1 MFEKAKTSPSYPAS
15 LDFVFIFMYVLTVE
29 SQTYDPLTLASQ
41 VLGLQKKK
49 SPIHTAFHFVFF
61 MLLSLTIVC
70 LSLDVDLSS

>member
-41 VLGLQKKK
+41 VLGLQKKNHL
-49 SPIHTAFHFVFF
+49 STLHFI
-61 MLLSLTIVC
+61 LC
-70 LSLDVDLSS
+70 SSCY

>member
-41 VLGLQKKK
+41 VLGLQKKITYPHCISFCVLHAIK
-49 SPIHTAFHFVFF
+49 FDY
-61 MLLSLTIVC
+61 SLP
-70 LSLDVDLSS
+70 